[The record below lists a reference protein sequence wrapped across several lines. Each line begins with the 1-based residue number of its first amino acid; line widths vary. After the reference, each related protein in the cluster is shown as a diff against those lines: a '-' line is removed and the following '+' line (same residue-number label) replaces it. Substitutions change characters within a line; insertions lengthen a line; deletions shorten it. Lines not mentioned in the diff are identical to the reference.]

1 MLICLAC
8 GGTNIRNN
16 RRSVEGRRKDTM
28 SECGWMDG
36 GKQLLIPSMTCPN
49 IWQRNSIFQGSVL
62 CTRNGRVECVGGW
75 QSGGWLNSKRIW
87 RIWNS
92 INAVQISPCGS
103 HWSQEEETV
112 SHWCHLFSYLAE
124 EILFGKYLQNV
135 SRTTPHGI
143 LS

>member
-1 MLICLAC
+1 MAQISAIIEDLLKED
-8 GGTNIRNN
+8 GKTQWT
-16 RRSVEGRRKDTM
+16 SVG
-28 SECGWMDG
+28 GWMGETITYTQHDLP
-36 GKQLLIPSMTCPN
+36 KYLTTKFNLPRISSLYKK
-49 IWQRNSIFQGSVL
+49 RL
-62 CTRNGRVECVGGW
+62 CVGGW

-103 HWSQEEETV
+103 HWSQEKETV

-135 SRTTPHGI
+135 SRETPHGI
-143 LS
+143 LLYLY